1 MKAIVTCDIIKSRR
15 YSGSERQ
22 QLNKLIEQSYSECSE
37 LITEADTDK
46 LSFSIIQGDEYQ
58 FMINNP
64 EYAYQFVFFKRL
76 LLSRTPLRPRF
87 RAAIGIGDIAV
98 SADNLYQM
106 DGSAFHFSREAMQR
120 FKDSAYRDRSTFF
133 KTGIDKMDEQLNL
146 IAMYNDSL
154 EDKFTAKQIEAIILY
169 RKFGTYEKAA
179 SHTGFSIQAIQ
190 QRVVTSGWKQI
201 SKGFEKQTELINSI
215 SQP

>member
-58 FMINNP
+58 FMI
-64 EYAYQFVFFKRL
+64 
-76 LLSRTPLRPRF
+76 PLRPRF